1 MVVGA
6 GLGCGE
12 GLPPMNPKNVCHH
25 CRYMGDGAGGGW
37 ALAGVICTE
46 VAGMEACG
54 NGSAISTTGAS

>member
-1 MVVGA
+1 
-6 GLGCGE
+6 
-12 GLPPMNPKNVCHH
+12 MNPKNVCHH